1 MNDTLTPDLVQA
13 IISCS
18 HRLKAVG
25 RSMGAVTSRGGA
37 WGLMKSLD
45 QQGPQTIPELA
56 RARPV
61 SRQHIRALAQS
72 LIRRGWIASVPN
84 PAHRRSFLLQLTPGG
99 RQALETMDRQIATP
113 INEWL
118 EDLEEQSI
126 EQAIRVL
133 NTLAEG
139 LSSRLMSDGS

>member
-1 MNDTLTPDLVQA
+1 MNQPRVIELIRSITL
-13 IISCS
+13 CS

-25 RSMGAVTSRGGA
+25 RCMGAFTSRGGA

-45 QQGPQTIPELA
+45 LEGPQTIPDLA

-72 LIRRGWIASVPN
+72 LIERGWVETVAN

-99 RQALETMDRQIATP
+99 KQAVSTMDRQITSSLEPWLAGLGEDQLATALKV
-113 INEWL
+113 L
-118 EDLEEQSI
+118 ESLAADLSGK
-126 EQAIRVL
+126 
-133 NTLAEG
+133 LANP
-139 LSSRLMSDGS
+139 DT